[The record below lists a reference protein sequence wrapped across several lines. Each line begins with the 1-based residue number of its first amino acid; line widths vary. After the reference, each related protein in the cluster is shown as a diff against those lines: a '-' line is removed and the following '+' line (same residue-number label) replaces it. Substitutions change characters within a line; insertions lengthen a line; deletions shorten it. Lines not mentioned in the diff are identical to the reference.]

1 MASDTGLI
9 AKDIARRKQCVGQ
22 TGGESVLRH
31 PYRFSSRQA
40 ACVQE
45 AIAAQSQP
53 LRNRSLVSAANCLKS
68 QVLYGLEYGYENWR
82 NTVAAQ
88 MAKVLL
94 ATRWLATKTATAQL
108 SANFC
113 FG

>member
-1 MASDTGLI
+1 
-9 AKDIARRKQCVGQ
+9 
-22 TGGESVLRH
+22 
-31 PYRFSSRQA
+31 
-40 ACVQE
+40 
-45 AIAAQSQP
+45 
-53 LRNRSLVSAANCLKS
+53 VSAANCLKS
-68 QVLYGLEYGYENWR
+68 QVQYGLEYGYENWR

-94 ATRWLATKTATAQL
+94 TTRWLATKTATAQL